1 MDPRRAR
8 SAIGVCPDSR
18 RSDQWESHGMNLA
31 RKPGDPLLAAVE
43 AGDAMH
49 TGVFT
54 CPPST
59 PLVDVARMMTR
70 YRIHAVVVTHDEPD
84 EDDPAGVWGVV
95 SDLDVASAAAVDDV
109 HDRTAGGTAH
119 TALVMVYP
127 DDPLLRVA
135 ELMKQHHVTHALVV
149 ARETERPVGMLSG
162 IDVARHLAAAH
173 RVTAAT
179 EEERACP

>member
-1 MDPRRAR
+1 
-8 SAIGVCPDSR
+8 
-18 RSDQWESHGMNLA
+18 MNLHGQ
-31 RKPGDPLLAAVE
+31 PGDPLLAAVE
-43 AGDAMH
+43 ARDAMH
-49 TGVFT
+49 VGVFT

-70 YRIHAVVVTHDEPD
+70 YRIHAVVVTADEPD
-84 EDDPAGVWGVV
+84 ADDPAGVWGVV
-95 SDLDVASAAAVDDV
+95 SDLDLTSAAAVDDV
-109 HDRTAGGTAH
+109 HDRTAGGTAR

-135 ELMKQHHVTHALVV
+135 ELMKEHRVTHALVV

-173 RVTAAT
+173 RPAAADG
-179 EEERACP
+179 ELAWP